1 MAATISAWDPSL
13 NLTSPDG
20 QNKAV
25 MDDGHEFGQGSPTIG
40 TLVLSNG
47 LTFEGCSPSAV
58 WSDDSKF
65 LAVPQ
70 WIRTQGQRIL
80 VISIE
85 RQSFGYTADIYSV
98 LELHSFSAGTIKGI
112 DSPAYEPRDIE
123 VDVSKIRWP
132 DPNTD
137 SFWRRLKD
145 IIGLS

>member
-25 MDDGHEFGQGSPTIG
+25 MNDGHEFGQGSPTIG
-40 TLVLSNG
+40 SLVLSNG

-58 WSDDSKF
+58 WSDDSNF

-70 WIRTQGQRIL
+70 WKLYRRQRIL
-80 VISIE
+80 VISIDKG
-85 RQSFGYTADIYSV
+85 SFGYTADIYSV
-98 LELHSFSAGTIKGI
+98 LELHSFSAGKINGI
-112 DSPAYEPRDIE
+112 DSPVYKPREIE

-132 DPNTD
+132 DPNAD

-145 IIGLS
+145 IIGIY